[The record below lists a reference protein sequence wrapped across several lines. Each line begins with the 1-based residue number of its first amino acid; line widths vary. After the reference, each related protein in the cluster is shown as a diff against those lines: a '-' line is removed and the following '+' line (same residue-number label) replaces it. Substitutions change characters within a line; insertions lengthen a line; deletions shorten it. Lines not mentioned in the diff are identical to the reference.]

1 MLSVGVRPR
10 LWQRQRSW
18 GRGSSVSSFSA
29 SKAPW
34 PLGTALLPRSVVG
47 DDELNRLDGVPE
59 LSSFI
64 TAPGASQELNLGNHA
79 HWYTRWAAP
88 APAPAS
94 PSLRPAPPP
103 RAICFFPSLDEP
115 FSIGDQNET
124 ELVSLVGQVDEK
136 LANEIDTDLLRLPS
150 LYLVACLAT
159 ILLLTCFSLTVAS
172 LNTGR
177 AMSRKKRHGA
187 NLSHH
192 FTSMP
197 TSANRNWL
205 K

>member
-1 MLSVGVRPR
+1 MQVYMCMDDLFYFYYS
-10 LWQRQRSW
+10 LLQWQRQRSW
-18 GRGSSVSSFSA
+18 GRGSSISSFSA

-79 HWYTRWAAP
+79 YWYT
-88 APAPAS
+88 
-94 PSLRPAPPP
+94 
-103 RAICFFPSLDEP
+103 
-115 FSIGDQNET
+115 
-124 ELVSLVGQVDEK
+124 
-136 LANEIDTDLLRLPS
+136 LPS